1 MPPEEVR
8 TVIPRYYEFYNPVKV
23 LSGESA
29 LENLP
34 YELEHLQAS
43 RPMLLTNRELTQ
55 VGLTGLVEDALRSGG
70 LTFAARFE
78 EIPPDSSVHVVNAAG
93 RAFREARCDA
103 IVALGGGSVID
114 TAKGL
119 RVLIGQETDDIMHYM
134 GADIL
139 KPRRHVPFAVIPT
152 TAGTGSEAT
161 LVAVIA
167 HPERQVKMEFVSH
180 HLLPDLAVLDPRMTR
195 SLPPRLTASTGVDA
209 LVHAIEAYTCIQRNP
224 LSDAYA
230 WAAIELIREYLPRAV
245 ANGQDVEARL
255 AMANAA
261 LMAGAAFS
269 NSMVGLVHAIGHA
282 CGGVSRVAHGDAMA
296 ILLPHVMA
304 YNLDVLHERYGR
316 LLLPLA
322 GPEVYAATPAA
333 ERGAKAVA
341 VVRDFTQ
348 RLSQACGLPLR
359 LREVGVTEDALSAI
373 ARTAINDGA
382 LLMNPKEAE
391 LDDVLQILHQA
402 F

>member
-1 MPPEEVR
+1 MLPE
-8 TVIPRYYEFYNPVKV
+8 YFEFYNPVKI
-23 LSGESA
+23 LSGQNA

-34 YELEHLQAS
+34 YELEHLNAS
-43 RPMLLTNRELTQ
+43 RPMLLTNHQLTE
-55 VGLTGLVEDALRSGG
+55 VGLTAIVQAALQGAGVTPAALFED
-70 LTFAARFE
+70 
-78 EIPPDSSVHVVNAAG
+78 IPPDSSVHVVNAAG
-93 RAFREARCDA
+93 RLFREKGCDA
-103 IVALGGGSVID
+103 IIALGGGSVID

-119 RVLIGQETDDIMHYM
+119 QVLISQETDDILQYM

-139 KPRRHVPFAVIPT
+139 QPGKRVPFAAIPT

-167 HPERQVKMEFVSH
+167 HPERRVKMEFISH

-195 SLPPRLTASTGVDA
+195 SLPPRITASTGMDA
-209 LVHAIEAYTCIQRNP
+209 MVHAIEGYTCIQRNP

-230 WAAIELIREYLPRAV
+230 WAAIALIRDHLPRAV
-245 ANGQDVEARL
+245 ADGKDTEARM

-282 CGGVSRVAHGDAMA
+282 CGGVAHVAHGDAMT

-304 YNLDVLHERYGR
+304 YNLDLLAERYGR

-333 ERGAKAVA
+333 ECGTQAIA
-341 VVRDFTQ
+341 VVRAFIQ
-348 RLSQACGLPLR
+348 RLNQACGLPMR
-359 LREVGVTEDALSAI
+359 LRDVGVTDDVLPAI
-373 ARTAINDGA
+373 ARTALNDGA
-382 LLMNPKEAE
+382 LLMNPKEAY
-391 LDDVLQILHQA
+391 LDDVMHILQQA